1 LFWKVT
7 ARRLGM
13 RRAALLLVLVLSGF
27 VLGSVPLSAQEHAG
41 AKRSPEVSR
50 SAKGLAYRMRFG
62 DTISLRTPTGG
73 TITGRVEDFDGDEL
87 RIDGRTFSL
96 SGGDVRQIDLRL
108 DDPVGNGALI
118 GAGIGTGL
126 VLATCVA
133 VGADCAEFIL
143 VLGGLYA
150 GAGAGL
156 GTLFDA
162 LHRGRE
168 VVYVAPSA
176 ASERKLTVVP
186 LFTRDKKGVL
196 VSLGL

>member
-1 LFWKVT
+1 
-7 ARRLGM
+7 M
-13 RRAALLLVLVLSGF
+13 RKSALLLVLVSSGF
-27 VLGSVPLSAQEHAG
+27 VLGSVPLSAQERRE
-41 AKRSPEVSR
+41 KSPQVSR
-50 SAKGLAYRMRFG
+50 SAEGLAYRMRFG

-87 RIDGRTFSL
+87 RVDGKTFSL
-96 SGGDVRQIDLRL
+96 SRGEVRQIDVRV
-108 DDPVGNGALI
+108 DDPVSNGALI
-118 GAGIGTGL
+118 GAGIGTGV

-133 VGADCAEFIL
+133 VSGDGNSCAEFAL
-143 VLGGLYA
+143 FLGGLYA

-156 GTLFDA
+156 GTLVDA

-196 VSLGL
+196 VSLGF

>member
-1 LFWKVT
+1 
-7 ARRLGM
+7 M
-13 RRAALLLVLVLSGF
+13 RRTALLLVLVSSGF
-27 VLGSVPLSAQEHAG
+27 VLGSVPLSAQERAG
-41 AKRSPEVSR
+41 AKRSAEGSR
-50 SAKGLAYRMRFG
+50 SAEGLAYRMRFG

-87 RIDGRTFSL
+87 RVDGRTFSL
-96 SGGDVRQIDLRL
+96 SRGEVRQIDVRV

-118 GAGIGTGL
+118 GASIGTGL

-133 VGADCAEFIL
+133 VGADCDEFVL
-143 VLGGLYA
+143 VVGGLYA